1 MIAVQDDAA
10 GYLTNSAKRALLSL
24 GAGRDEVAALGMHKQ
39 ASFALIGR
47 KGAAPGSV
55 PQVLRMTRKGC
66 ATIRQR
72 LPPPKVPMCVDVSQ
86 GAIDSLVTLILQHEF
101 VLLRPDSLT

>member
-55 PQVLRMTRKGC
+55 PQVFVR
-66 ATIRQR
+66 ATSRWMWSLLVWRFHCRIYRIFK
-72 LPPPKVPMCVDVSQ
+72 LPH
-86 GAIDSLVTLILQHEF
+86 IL
-101 VLLRPDSLT
+101 